1 MRRGMTLGE
10 MMTVVALMG
19 VMGSLAVPGF
29 LESRKRSAVN
39 SAARQAM
46 LTLRY
51 ARSEAVRRRN
61 NVGISFNRIYNTI
74 TVYAIGTPNGREYFR
89 ITRHEILKE
98 LTTETRRR
106 EAAKEWPKGVK
117 IMESEVA
124 GRLPNLPEP
133 YAELDGLPCTF
144 CSSGRI
150 ETIFATPRGL
160 FVDINGIPVTGAF
173 SVVPTYPGGEEPSQY
188 NRAIAFNG
196 LTGSTRAY
204 GFNGGMW
211 K

>member
-1 MRRGMTLGE
+1 
-10 MMTVVALMG
+10 MTVVALMG

-144 CSSGRI
+144 AVVGESRLFLQPPVDSSWI
-150 ETIFATPRGL
+150 
-160 FVDINGIPVTGAF
+160 
-173 SVVPTYPGGEEPSQY
+173 
-188 NRAIAFNG
+188 
-196 LTGSTRAY
+196 LTGFR
-204 GFNGGMW
+204 
-211 K
+211 